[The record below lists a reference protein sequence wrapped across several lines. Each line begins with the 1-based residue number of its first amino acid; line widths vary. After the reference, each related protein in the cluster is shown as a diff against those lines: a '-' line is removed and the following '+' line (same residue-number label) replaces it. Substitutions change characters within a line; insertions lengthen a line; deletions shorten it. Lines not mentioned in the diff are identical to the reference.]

1 MNKKILFLG
10 IGGIGVSALAIAA
23 RNLGAAVEGHDSK
36 PSKLTAKLESLGI
49 KIFITTNNINLSNYD
64 MVVYSSAIS
73 AKNYLLQEAKT
84 LGIECLQRAM
94 FLAILMRNFNYSIAI
109 TGTHGKTTTS
119 SILATLLC
127 YLDKNNSFVVGG
139 VVKYS
144 NSNIE
149 VNGKDK
155 LVIEADES
163 DASFLHLNPQCAVVT
178 NVDLDH
184 MTTYQNSYENLL
196 DNFLQFLSKETVKDI
211 YLCVDDK
218 GCNDLL
224 VRDSLT
230 DKNIV
235 LYGFSEDANAQ
246 IKNYRIVNN
255 NHTCFKV
262 CYKGEVLD
270 FTIQLPGKYNV
281 QNATA
286 CIVCCLDLGFEY
298 QDIRRALLNVEG
310 VARRFDLYAKK
321 ISGCEIQVIDDYGHH
336 PVEVTNCLEAVRD
349 RFPCKKIIHVFQPH
363 RYTRNRDLFR
373 DWLKALCLSD
383 QLILLPTYSAGEEVI
398 LGAESKDIAQRLT
411 DCILLDSFSSVVTTL
426 KKIIDKDSVVLV
438 QGAGDVTNLVEML
451 GE

>member
-1 MNKKILFLG
+1 MKEKILFLG
-10 IGGIGVSALAIAA
+10 VGGIGVSALAIAA
-23 RNLGAAVEGHDSK
+23 KNLGASVDGYDSK
-36 PSKLTAKLESLGI
+36 PNKLTGKLGSLGV
-49 KIFITTNNINLSNYD
+49 KVFTTTSNINLFNYD
-64 MVVYSSAIS
+64 MVVYSSAIPTE
-73 AKNYLLQEAKT
+73 NYLLQEAKA

-94 FLAILMRNFNYSIAI
+94 FLAILMRNFDYSIAI

-127 YLDKNNSFVVGG
+127 HLDKKNSFVVGG

-144 NSNIE
+144 DSNILI
-149 VNGKDK
+149 NGKDK

-163 DASFLHLNPQCAVVT
+163 DASFLQLNPQCAVIT

-184 MTTYQNSYENLL
+184 MATYQNSYENLL
-196 DNFLQFLSKETVKDI
+196 DNFLQFISKETVKDI
-211 YLCVDDK
+211 YLCADDK

-224 VRDSLT
+224 AEGSLG

-235 LYGFSEDANAQ
+235 LYGFSKEADAQ
-246 IKNYRIVNN
+246 IKDYYVTNGYTN
-255 NHTCFKV
+255 FKV
-262 CYKGEVLD
+262 CYKGRVLD

-298 QDIRRALLNVEG
+298 SDIKKALLRVEG
-310 VARRFDLYAKK
+310 VARRFDLYIRD
-321 ISGCEIQVIDDYGHH
+321 ISGYKVQIIDDYGHH
-336 PVEVTNCLEAVRD
+336 PVEVANCLTAVRD
-349 RFPCKKIIHVFQPH
+349 RFPNKKIIHVFQPH

-373 DWLKALCLSD
+373 DWVNALCLSD
-383 QLILLPTYSAGEEVI
+383 QLVLLPTYSAGEKVI
-398 LGAESKDIAQRLT
+398 LGSESKDIAKELT
-411 DCILLDSFSSVVTTL
+411 NCILAKDFDDVVYILKEIIDDSF
-426 KKIIDKDSVVLV
+426 VVLI